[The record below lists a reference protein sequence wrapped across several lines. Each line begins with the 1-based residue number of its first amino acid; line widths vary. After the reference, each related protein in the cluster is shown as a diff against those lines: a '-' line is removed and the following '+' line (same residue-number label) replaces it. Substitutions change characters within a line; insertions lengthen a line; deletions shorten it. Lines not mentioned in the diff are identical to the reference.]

1 LTAIPVIYIMTDESV
16 IIGFMARLTEAQKE
30 ERRQEILA
38 AALRCFSRNG
48 FHNTTVADIVRESG
62 DSQGTFYI
70 YFQTKD
76 DVIAALADDRIQSS
90 ALINALAEAETD
102 PVIGL
107 KILFDLHGRT
117 LGDAQRTDERR
128 VTIQGWAEALRN
140 DSIRQRLVANTERAQ
155 QEIALLI
162 ERGQRSGR
170 FRADAD
176 PKGVARALIAL
187 FQGLTLMTA
196 WYGKFD
202 AQLTAKSIEDMV
214 RGALAPTNRDGK
226 MDQATGKNET

>member
-1 LTAIPVIYIMTDESV
+1 MTDESV
-16 IIGFMARLTEAQKE
+16 IMENMARLTEAQRE

-62 DSQGTFYI
+62 DSQGTFYL
-70 YFQTKD
+70 YFETKD
-76 DVIAALADDRIQSS
+76 DVIAALADDRSQSS
-90 ALINALAEAETD
+90 ALISALAGAETD

-107 KILFDLHGRT
+107 TILFESHGRT
-117 LGDAQRTDERR
+117 LGDSQRADERR

-140 DSIRQRLVANTERAQ
+140 DSIRQRLIANTERVQ

-176 PKGVARALIAL
+176 PRGVARSLIAL

-196 WYGKFD
+196 WNGKFD
-202 AQLTAKSIEDMV
+202 AELTAKSIEDMV
-214 RGALAPTNRDGK
+214 RGALAPINRHGK
-226 MDQATGKNET
+226 MDRAVKENET